1 MFNDVLS
8 VEECEQ
14 LISRLSRCVFPFQCA
29 HGRPSMA
36 PLVDLGAGA
45 KFGGWSEREK
55 QAKVRWNSWIEES

>member
-45 KFGGWSEREK
+45 KFGGWQETEK
-55 QAKVRWNSWIEES
+55 QDKVRWKSWIEES